1 MCVEVH
7 RLCSLHQ
14 ALSEE
19 VNCKRQQNSWQQDV
33 KVVPHTYRQTTMN
46 FPFISLTL

>member
-1 MCVEVH
+1 MCVEVQ

-19 VNCKRQQNSWQQDV
+19 VYCKRQQNSWQQDV
-33 KVVPHTYRQTTMN
+33 KVIPHTYKQMTMI
-46 FPFISLTL
+46 FPLYL